1 MHKISITRL
10 IDRYW
15 YQCAGYQLICLT
27 ISSITLATSQHT
39 WPQWRH
45 VVRTRHTC
53 RWWTLRWEE
62 VLILAGSV
70 TVTTVHWF
78 LDGLSGILLLHQHVV
93 HNLILTL
100 WCRVTKVQCVDIVDI
115 GKRISAS
122 HIHVIL
128 LTILTLRAGGASTPI
143 FGLRAAL
150 RVHIWHSERPPAF
163 KLYMVLRACPAFNPY
178 LALRAPLPPLWS

>member
-15 YQCAGYQLICLT
+15 YQCADYQLICRADYQLICLT

-39 WPQWRH
+39 WPQWGH

-78 LDGLSGILLLHQHVV
+78 LDGISGILLLHQHVV

-100 WCRVTKVQCVDIVDI
+100 WCRVTKVRCVDIVDI
-115 GKRISAS
+115 GKRISTS
-122 HIHVIL
+122 HITSSQLWI
-128 LTILTLRAGGASTPI
+128 I
-143 FGLRAAL
+143 
-150 RVHIWHSERPPAF
+150 
-163 KLYMVLRACPAFNPY
+163 VLVPRH
-178 LALRAPLPPLWS
+178 RWPLF